1 MKRILYAIITAAVLL
16 AGCSDG
22 MLFNPG
28 ISFLT
33 PEPEIFEETA
43 IFRVIGQ
50 PFESADSV
58 RIPVVFG
65 GTGRMGTDYEAS
77 ADHFTISGGSPTDS
91 IVITTKQLGTGR
103 RVSLSLEIP
112 EGFTAGKYVTSE
124 FNLQNKYGLLSFA
137 SARGYAADTT
147 ECFIVLH
154 DSTGTLKALSKDTP
168 VSFKV
173 NTEKSTA
180 VEGVDFKIAATE
192 SMYIAGGANAATFR
206 VIPLNAAPKEG
217 KDKIVLNVVTDER
230 FDSGLF
236 PEKEISLLKSEL
248 KVLDGSWK
256 IDTLITDS
264 LHFEKFWGSR
274 CTGYSLVPE
283 FSYSDSF
290 EMTLSTAL
298 FAPSFASGLKRF
310 FKGES
315 IMEFAHEKD
324 IAGTEGETRKV
335 QLISI
340 DNTNRYFSADTTS
353 TDSRSFIGV
362 RITKEPET
370 ETDMLELY
378 ILDHTSMSFMP
389 ELKSDMKY
397 GSEKPVATEPGLYLN
412 ATFLKRR

>member
-1 MKRILYAIITAAVLL
+1 MKRILYTIIAAAAIL

-22 MLFNPG
+22 MPLTPG
-28 ISFLT
+28 ISFIT
-33 PEPEIFEETA
+33 PTPEIFEETA

-50 PFESADSV
+50 PFDSPDSIKV
-58 RIPVVFG
+58 AVTFG
-65 GTGRMGTDYEAS
+65 GSAEMGVDYVAS
-77 ADHFTISGGSPTDS
+77 ADHFVFSKESLTDS
-91 IVITTKQLGTGR
+91 IVISTKKLGTGR
-103 RVSLSLEIP
+103 DVSLSLEIP
-112 EGFTAGKYVTSE
+112 EGFTGGKYVTSG
-124 FNLQNKYGLLSFA
+124 FNLQNKYGMLSFA

-154 DSTGTLKALSKDTP
+154 DSTGTVKALSKDTP

-180 VEGVDFKIAATE
+180 VEGVDFKFAATE
-192 SMYIAGGANAATFR
+192 SMYIAGGANAAGFK
-206 VIPLNAAPKEG
+206 VIPLNAALQEG

-248 KVLDGSWK
+248 KVLDGTWK

-264 LHFEKFWGSR
+264 LHFERFWGSR

-283 FSYSDSF
+283 FGYSDSF
-290 EMTLSTAL
+290 DMTLSTAL
-298 FAPSFASGLKRF
+298 FAPSFASRLNWF

-315 IMEFAHEKD
+315 IMEFAQEMD
-324 IAGTEGETRKV
+324 IIGTEGTSKKV

-353 TDSRSFIGV
+353 TDSRSFIG
-362 RITKEPET
+362 IHLTKEAET
-370 ETDMLELY
+370 QADMLELY

-389 ELKSDMKY
+389 ELESEKRY
-397 GSEKPVATEPGLYLN
+397 GTEKPVATEPGMYLN
-412 ATFLKRR
+412 ATFLKSR

>member
-77 ADHFTISGGSPTDS
+77 ADHFTFSSGSPTDS

-103 RVSLSLEIP
+103 SVSLSLEIP

-236 PEKEISLLKSEL
+236 PEKEISLLKS
-248 KVLDGSWK
+248 
-256 IDTLITDS
+256 
-264 LHFEKFWGSR
+264 
-274 CTGYSLVPE
+274 
-283 FSYSDSF
+283 
-290 EMTLSTAL
+290 
-298 FAPSFASGLKRF
+298 
-310 FKGES
+310 
-315 IMEFAHEKD
+315 
-324 IAGTEGETRKV
+324 
-335 QLISI
+335 
-340 DNTNRYFSADTTS
+340 
-353 TDSRSFIGV
+353 
-362 RITKEPET
+362 
-370 ETDMLELY
+370 
-378 ILDHTSMSFMP
+378 
-389 ELKSDMKY
+389 
-397 GSEKPVATEPGLYLN
+397 
-412 ATFLKRR
+412 